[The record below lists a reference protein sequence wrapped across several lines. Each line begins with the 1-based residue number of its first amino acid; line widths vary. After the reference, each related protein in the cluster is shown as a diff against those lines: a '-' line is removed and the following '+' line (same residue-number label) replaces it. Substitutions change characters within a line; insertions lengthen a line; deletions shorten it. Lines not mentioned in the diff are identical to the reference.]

1 VQHKRV
7 VTIDAFPESAFRH
20 LERDA
25 IICIDVI
32 RTTTTLVSSVSQGRL
47 SFPVPN
53 VERALELAS
62 YLDSPLLAG
71 EIDGRKPEGF
81 TLEDSPSA
89 ILARKDTWRPLVL
102 LSTPGTKL
110 IANAAACPAV
120 YIASFQNLSAT
131 AEHVAARHDRVALLG
146 AGTDGEFSCEDQMAA
161 AWLARKLVEWEFEPE
176 DMPTAEMIARWS
188 DTDISLTGWG
198 NSAASL
204 RRAAQTKDLDFVLD
218 HVDDLDLVCC
228 YRDEEVVPWSDRS
241 IAPDILDSPPT
252 KSVHV
257 ERS

>member
-1 VQHKRV
+1 LRHKRV

-47 SFPVPN
+47 SFTAPN

-62 YLDSPLLAG
+62 CLDSPLLAG
-71 EIDGRKPEGF
+71 EVDGCKPEGF

-89 ILARKDTWRPLVL
+89 ILARKDVWRPLVL

-110 IANAAACPAV
+110 IANTAACPAV

-131 AEHVAARHDRVALLG
+131 AEHVAAQHDRVALLG
-146 AGTDGEFSCEDQMAA
+146 AGAQGEFSCEDQMAA
-161 AWLARKLVEWEFEPE
+161 AWLAQKLVEWEFEPE
-176 DMPTAEMIARWS
+176 DMPTAELIDRWS
-188 DTDISLTGWG
+188 DADISLTSWG

-204 RRAAQTKDLDFVLD
+204 RSAAQLEDLDFVLG

-241 IAPDILDSPPT
+241 IALDILHSWPT
-252 KSVHV
+252 KSVHM
-257 ERS
+257 ESS